1 MHPKCKTQIFV
12 GVKMFGIKI
21 VDKMGLFYAK
31 YAYSVT
37 LSF

>member
-1 MHPKCKTQIFV
+1 
-12 GVKMFGIKI
+12 MFGIKI

-37 LSF
+37 LSFWGK